1 MVVIWFACVW
11 RRSAALHVSTAP
23 DLPAT
28 TDPVG
33 HDAVLCRGR
42 SDTAHHLAQGNL
54 AATAAAAD
62 DDDGDAG

>member
-1 MVVIWFACVW
+1 
-11 RRSAALHVSTAP
+11 VSTAP